1 MLIKNLFAVS
11 AYGCLWMSTVTK
23 YTYLPTP
30 ELINTT
36 ILIFK
41 HEYNK
46 NFIYVPQLLICGH
59 RIFFKDIKKIQ
70 YHRNFYWYKYLHI
83 SSDYAIQKYQK
94 YRLVFY
100 LSALNLI
107 IRN

>member
-11 AYGCLWMSTVTK
+11 AYVCLWMSTVTK

-46 NFIYVPQLLICGH
+46 NFIRSTTFNMRASY
-59 RIFFKDIKKIQ
+59 IFTDIKKFNIIEIFIGIST
-70 YHRNFYWYKYLHI
+70 YILVAIMLYKSTKNTDLYFICLH
-83 SSDYAIQKYQK
+83 
-94 YRLVFY
+94 
-100 LSALNLI
+100 
-107 IRN
+107 